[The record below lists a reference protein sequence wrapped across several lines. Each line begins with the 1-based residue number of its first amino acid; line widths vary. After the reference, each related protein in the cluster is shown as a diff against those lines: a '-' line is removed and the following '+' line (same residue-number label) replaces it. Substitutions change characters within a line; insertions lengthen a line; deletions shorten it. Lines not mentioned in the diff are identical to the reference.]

1 MLHRLRAARE
11 RLLVQTAARRDVEA
25 AMHRRGSE
33 DEEEEKEQDRKAR
46 LRVGAF
52 GATDWVL
59 SGYPSS
65 CTAHVPVFNSLPF
78 ALSSCVLPGDKFS
91 SPSHRPSGSEAIGI
105 TSHDEWLSAFANPAL
120 WTSLYPG
127 KTPPF
132 VDTESFG
139 FEQPVVRKSAW
150 NLLQLL
156 VQKCKGEPQTLV
168 IFPASTHQ

>member
-1 MLHRLRAARE
+1 M
-11 RLLVQTAARRDVEA
+11 
-25 AMHRRGSE
+25 
-33 DEEEEKEQDRKAR
+33 
-46 LRVGAF
+46 
-52 GATDWVL
+52 
-59 SGYPSS
+59 
-65 CTAHVPVFNSLPF
+65 
-78 ALSSCVLPGDKFS
+78 LPGDKFS

-156 VQKCKGEPQTLV
+156 VQLLSLFYPFPSCGLQVLFDGFLRVTRFVTSGFPHHSGCNQICRLFFDMRNVMIFGENFLVDIHSFFLDCDPSKVDDTLE
-168 IFPASTHQ
+168 Q